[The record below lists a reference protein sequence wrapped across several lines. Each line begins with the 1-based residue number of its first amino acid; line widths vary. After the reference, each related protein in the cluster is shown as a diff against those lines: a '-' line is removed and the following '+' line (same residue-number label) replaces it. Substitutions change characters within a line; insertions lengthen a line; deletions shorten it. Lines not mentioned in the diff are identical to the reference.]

1 MWHWVHH
8 MGWKI
13 RLTWACLWEKLIRL
27 GREVNALN
35 CKQACWIV

>member
-1 MWHWVHH
+1 MALGASYGLENSINLGLF
-8 MGWKI
+8 MG
-13 RLTWACLWEKLIRL
+13 KLIRL